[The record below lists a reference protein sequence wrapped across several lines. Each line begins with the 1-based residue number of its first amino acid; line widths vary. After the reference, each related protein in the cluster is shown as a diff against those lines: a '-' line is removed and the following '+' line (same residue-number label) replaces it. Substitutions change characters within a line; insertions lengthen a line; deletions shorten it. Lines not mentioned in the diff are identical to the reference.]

1 MYIEELKLKG
11 YRNYNHLDIKFNN
24 QVNVIIGENAQG
36 KTNLLEALYIL
47 AFTNS
52 YRTTNDRE
60 LIKWDAEFAKIS
72 SILHKKDRSIPLEM
86 VIHKQGK
93 KAKINHLEQIIL
105 SEYIAALK
113 LVMVAPDDFTLVK
126 ATTQHRRRIINMKI

>member
-1 MYIEELKLKG
+1 

-47 AFTNS
+47 AFTKS

-72 SILHKKDRSIPLEM
+72 SILHKKDRSIPPEM
-86 VIHKQGK
+86 STEEQAK
-93 KAKINHLEQIIL
+93 KAKSKHIKQKRL
-105 SEYIAALK
+105 SEYISA
-113 LVMVAPDDFTLVK
+113 
-126 ATTQHRRRIINMKI
+126 

>member
-1 MYIEELKLKG
+1 MYIEELKLKD

-47 AFTNS
+47 AFTKS

-72 SILHKKDRSIPLEM
+72 SILQDRKSTRLNSSRVAISYAVFCLKKKSTLSTHPRSCSQSSASACI
-86 VIHKQGK
+86 
-93 KAKINHLEQIIL
+93 
-105 SEYIAALK
+105 S
-113 LVMVAPDDFTLVK
+113 
-126 ATTQHRRRIINMKI
+126 